1 MTEHRSRPVAAV
13 VDSGRCQQLVDLCC
27 HGGVL
32 KLDRDHPDHPDGR
45 HYLEFAATGFRDF
58 TRIASSHPA
67 VWTDICLANK
77 NSLLDLIGGL
87 RTQLSELER
96 ILSEEDRAA
105 LYRYFAAAKQ
115 TRDEWLERQ

>member
-1 MTEHRSRPVAAV
+1 MPHLAAFAYV
-13 VDSGRCQQLVDLCC
+13 HQIA
-27 HGGVL
+27 
-32 KLDRDHPDHPDGR
+32 DHPDGR
-45 HYLEFAATGFRDF
+45 RYLEFAATGFRDF

>member
-1 MTEHRSRPVAAV
+1 MPFLPPFPICRILPPSPTSTKSA
-13 VDSGRCQQLVDLCC
+13 
-27 HGGVL
+27 
-32 KLDRDHPDHPDGR
+32 DHPDGR
-45 HYLEFAATGFRDF
+45 RYLDLPRRAFRDF

>member
-1 MTEHRSRPVAAV
+1 MV
-13 VDSGRCQQLVDLCC
+13 G
-27 HGGVL
+27 
-32 KLDRDHPDHPDGR
+32 
-45 HYLEFAATGFRDF
+45 ATSNLPPRAFVILR
-58 TRIASSHPA
+58 A